1 MDLAAF
7 GECGRSARD
16 SFIELFIRDDLTM
29 SSMTNSAGSNN
40 GRLASSINVERK
52 GSRSEGS
59 SAMSFVECIRSSY
72 NARDNAVRTIRSM
85 TIFFSGHSA

>member
-29 SSMTNSAGSNN
+29 SSMTNSAGSNS
-40 GRLASSINVERK
+40 GRLASSINVGR
-52 GSRSEGS
+52 
-59 SAMSFVECIRSSY
+59 
-72 NARDNAVRTIRSM
+72 NARGAAR
-85 TIFFSGHSA
+85 